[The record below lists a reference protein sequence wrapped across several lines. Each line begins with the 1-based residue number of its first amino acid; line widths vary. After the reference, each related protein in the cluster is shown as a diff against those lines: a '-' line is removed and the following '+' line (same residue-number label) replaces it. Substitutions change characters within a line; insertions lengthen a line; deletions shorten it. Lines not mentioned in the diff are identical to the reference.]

1 MLIYI
6 QVYVLNRGGTMDNE
20 DLRLLQQ
27 KATLLRSEGKYKET
41 IEACNYLLEC
51 GIEANDYKSILTA
64 YINITAS
71 YYCIGDIEEA
81 LNNIELY
88 DKICDKHGD
97 EIDKLNLYNTLFV
110 LYEFNKDIYKAKQTL
125 DKSIDLGKRLEKYN
139 IVSNGYSNYSHLFLC
154 ELNYTEALKMA
165 ELGLEM
171 ARLHEPKSLILEI
184 RVKLN
189 IASAYIGLKDFDT
202 SEKIINEIL
211 NESIID
217 SFIREKAQCYILKG
231 QWYETQ
237 KQYIKSFEVLTH
249 AKNLVESYNDLYILR
264 EILETICRLCEL
276 MNDIQQGY
284 IAQRE
289 YISIINLISKKELAN
304 TALKLDIKHNLS
316 SIQKQANT
324 DYLTG
329 LFNRSYLETTTN
341 DWLRKAVNIKE
352 NIVCIVFDIDNFK
365 GINDEYG
372 HLIGDE
378 VIKEISKSCS
388 AIIREEDLIGRYG
401 GDEFVI
407 ILRRSSLDYG
417 KKIAERVRDEL
428 SMLKISSGKNTI
440 PVKVSVGVADSS
452 NGSILSFTELF
463 HLADMRLYKAK
474 ENGKDQIYA
483 FG

>member
-1 MLIYI
+1 
-6 QVYVLNRGGTMDNE
+6 MDKE
-20 DLRLLQQ
+20 DLKLLQQ
-27 KATLLRSEGKYKET
+27 NATLLRSEGKYKET

-51 GIEANDYKSILTA
+51 GFEANDYKSILTA
-64 YINITAS
+64 YINIAAS

-81 LNNIELY
+81 LKNIDLY
-88 DKICDKHGD
+88 DKICSKHGD

-125 DKSIDLGKRLEKYN
+125 DKSIELGKRLEKYN
-139 IVSNGYSNYSHLFLC
+139 IVSNGYSNYSHLMLC
-154 ELNYTEALKMA
+154 ESNYIGALKMA

-171 ARLHEPKSLILEI
+171 AELHEPKSIILET

-189 IASAYIGLKDFDT
+189 IASAYIGLKDFNTAD
-202 SEKIINEIL
+202 KLINEML

-231 QWYETQ
+231 EWYETQ
-237 KQYIKSFEVLTH
+237 NQYMESFEALTY
-249 AKNLVESYNDLYILR
+249 AKDIVESYNDLYILK
-264 EILETICRLCEL
+264 EILETRCRLCEL

-289 YISIINLISKKELAN
+289 YISILNLISEKELAN
-304 TALKLDIKHNLS
+304 TALKLDIRHNLS

-329 LFNRSYLETTTN
+329 LFNRNYLETTTN
-341 DWLRKAVNIKE
+341 DWLKKAVNVKE

-378 VIKEISKSCS
+378 VIKGISKSCS
-388 AIIREEDLIGRYG
+388 SIIRDEDLIGRYG
-401 GDEFVI
+401 GDEFII
-407 ILRRSSLDYG
+407 ILRRSSLEYG
-417 KKIAERVRDEL
+417 KKIAERVRHEL
-428 SMLKISSGKNTI
+428 SMLKITSGKNTI
-440 PVKVSVGVADSS
+440 PIKVSVGVADSL
-452 NGSILSFTELF
+452 NGLILSFTELF

-483 FG
+483 FD